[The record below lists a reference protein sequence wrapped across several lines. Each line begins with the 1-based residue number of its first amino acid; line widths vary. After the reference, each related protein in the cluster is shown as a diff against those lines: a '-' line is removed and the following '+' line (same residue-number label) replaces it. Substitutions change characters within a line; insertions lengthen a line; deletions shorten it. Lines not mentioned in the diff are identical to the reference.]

1 MDRAVAGVTAFM
13 CAAAI
18 VAASIGPFWRIREVA
33 IEGAHHVT
41 VDTVVAASELLG
53 AQAFTA
59 SAARARDRLV
69 KLPAVRDAR
78 VEIRIPDHA
87 RVILSERVAIA
98 RWVSGGTEWFV
109 DADGVLFSSLDPR
122 GAPEIR
128 VTDEQKPRQAGDRL
142 DPALVDAATKLAR
155 LGPGDL
161 RADATSPRVVLA
173 AGANGLVLRFAAGWE
188 IRFGGAE
195 RIDDKI
201 ANVRRFLR
209 DNPQRKLD
217 YVDVRSP
224 DQIVFS
230 PS

>member
-1 MDRAVAGVTAFM
+1 MDRAVAGLTSVM
-13 CAAAI
+13 CALAI
-18 VAASIGPFWRIREVA
+18 VAASIGPFWRIRDVA
-33 IEGAHHVT
+33 IEGAHHVP
-41 VDTVVAASELLG
+41 VDAVVSASELVE

-59 SAARARDRLV
+59 SAARARERLI

-87 RVILSERVAIA
+87 RVILTERVAIA
-98 RWVSGGTEWFV
+98 RWASGGGELFV

-122 GAPEIR
+122 AAPEIR
-128 VTDEQKPRQAGDRL
+128 VTDEQKPRQPGDRL

-155 LGPGDL
+155 LGPAEL
-161 RADATSPRVVLA
+161 RADATSPHVVLA
-173 AGANGLVLRFAAGWE
+173 AGATGLVLRFAAGWE

-201 ANVRRFLR
+201 ENVRRFLR
-209 DNPQRKLD
+209 DNQQRKLD

>member
-1 MDRAVAGVTAFM
+1 MDRAVAGLTAVM

-33 IEGAHHVT
+33 IEGARQVPVDAVVT
-41 VDTVVAASELLG
+41 ASELVE
-53 AQAFTA
+53 AQSFTA
-59 SAARARDRLV
+59 SAARARARLV

-78 VEIRIPDHA
+78 VEIRIPGSA
-87 RVILSERVAIA
+87 RVILTERVAIA
-98 RWVSGGTEWFV
+98 RWISGGTELFV
-109 DADGVLFSSLDPR
+109 DAEGVLFSSLDPR
-122 GAPEIR
+122 SAPEIR
-128 VTDEQKPRQAGDRL
+128 VTDEQKPRQPGDRL

-155 LGPGDL
+155 LGPAEL
-161 RADATSPRVVLA
+161 RPDATSPRVVLA
-173 AGANGLVLRFAAGWE
+173 AGATGLVMRVAAGWE

-201 ANVRRFLR
+201 ALVRRFLR
-209 DNPQRKLD
+209 DNQQRKLD